1 MSAVDFGNRDG
12 WRRWRAMPDDLRE
25 RAEAATVDLL
35 GEMLDEPGRV
45 AFPDWPVVENG
56 REVEWLACDIA
67 LALARRSGDRSA
79 PMLERWCAALS
90 RGKAEVAEERAA
102 FLRGGDPPASPVPS
116 HDAAWQRDRPRLARL
131 AAPLVLVTERR
142 AVAA

>member
-1 MSAVDFGNRDG
+1 MSAIDFGNRDG

-35 GEMLDEPGRV
+35 AEMLDEPGRV
-45 AFPDWPVVENG
+45 TFPDWPVVEDD

-67 LALARRSGDRSA
+67 LSVARCSGDRSA
-79 PMLERWCAALS
+79 PMLDRWCTALQ

-102 FLRGGDPPASPVPS
+102 FLRGAIRRQVRRRRTTRCGSATGPGWRVWP
-116 HDAAWQRDRPRLARL
+116 RPWCW
-131 AAPLVLVTERR
+131 
-142 AVAA
+142 